1 MAPKADPEG
10 YYSCLSADSCSSSEE
25 IRATYRRLALRYHPD
40 KNPGTEAAAAEAF
53 CRLQSAYAVLGDV
66 AKRLAYDQRCGSS
79 RARSTK
85 RPRPRTPPKPRTA
98 PSPPAP
104 SCQNFFCESTGG
116 LGSAAATGGYCVPRV
131 PQPYASVPRAPRQA
145 PTAANSNGCSK
156 EHRWPSGAPRL
167 SPASLYLNANDVDF
181 GRGSRH
187 SSKEFT
193 RDPKD
198 AWNFNYDGDTVWCG
212 PCGAAHV
219 SCCAV

>member
-1 MAPKADPEG
+1 MASKADPEG

-79 RARSTK
+79 RARSPK

-116 LGSAAATGGYCVPRV
+116 LGSAAATGGYCGGS
-131 PQPYASVPRAPRQA
+131 ASVPRAPRQA

-167 SPASLYLNANDVDF
+167 SPASLYLNVNDVDF

-198 AWNFNYDGDTVWCG
+198 AWNFNYDGIF
-212 PCGAAHV
+212 
-219 SCCAV
+219 